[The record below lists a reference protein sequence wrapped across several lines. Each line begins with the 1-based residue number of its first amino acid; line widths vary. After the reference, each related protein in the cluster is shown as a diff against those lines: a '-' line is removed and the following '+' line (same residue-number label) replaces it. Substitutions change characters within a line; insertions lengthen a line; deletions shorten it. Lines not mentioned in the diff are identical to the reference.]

1 MKLYSVVNMDI
12 VGSRHVKDRLQL
24 QINLGNYID
33 QMNKKYRS
41 ILSTPITITLGDEW
55 QLITDKLSES
65 YNLIHEFQQ
74 LLWKDRIEIYAGI
87 GIGELK
93 TPIFEDIRK
102 MCS

>member
-12 VGSRHVKDRLQL
+12 VGSRNIKDRNLLQYNL
-24 QINLGNYID
+24 NNYLNQIN
-33 QMNKKYRS
+33 QKYRN
-41 ILSTPITITLGDEW
+41 ILSVPITITLGDEW